1 MSMKKHDLS
10 QPTFIT
16 VPRAA
21 TICGVSRN
29 TMFQWVRQGKV
40 KAYQTPGKTNLIRPS
55 DLVAFMRQSGM
66 FVPPDLATLAQEDLA
81 IEARFGASAPPG
93 DFVALVVDD
102 DAAVREVM
110 AHALRDICTVLQAQ
124 TGYEALHL
132 LTLHANI
139 RLILLDLRMPGQ
151 HGLQTLKEIQTFRP
165 DVRIVIVTG
174 YDGEI
179 PTEVRHAVPPIP
191 IISKPFDVDVLREQV
206 RSIRDAL
213 ASRGK
218 T

>member
-1 MSMKKHDLS
+1 MKKQDLS

-21 TICGVSRN
+21 TLCGVSRN

-55 DLVAFMRQSGM
+55 DLVAFMRESGM
-66 FVPPDLATLAQEDLA
+66 FVPPDLATLAQEDLKL
-81 IEARFGASAPPG
+81 EARFGALATAG

-102 DAAVREVM
+102 DAAVREVV
-110 AHALRDICTVLQAQ
+110 AHALREICPVLQAQ

-132 LTLHANI
+132 LTLNANI
-139 RLILLDLRMPGQ
+139 RLVLLDLRMPGQ
-151 HGLQTLKEIQTFRP
+151 HGLQTLKEIQMFRP
-165 DVRIVIVTG
+165 DVRVMIVTG
-174 YDGEI
+174 YDDEI
-179 PTEVRHAVPPIP
+179 PVEVRHAVPPVP
-191 IISKPFDVDVLREQV
+191 IIGKPFDVDVLREQV
-206 RSIRDAL
+206 RSIRDTTVPHA
-213 ASRGK
+213 K